1 MQHECFVDSSSDY
14 IAVTFWI
21 WLVFQMQDLRLWRV
35 NHMCL
40 ACSFS
45 HLEPAEQTVRKQT
58 NPLLR
63 PHIFHPDH
71 PWRALG
77 ATQLILAAS

>member
-1 MQHECFVDSSSDY
+1 MQHECFVYSSSDY
-14 IAVTFWI
+14 IAVMFWI
-21 WLVFQMQDLRLWRV
+21 WLVFQMQDLWLWRA

-45 HLEPAEQTVRKQT
+45 HLELAEQTVRKQT
-58 NPLLR
+58 NPPLG

-71 PWRALG
+71 PRRALG